1 MKNFTPSI
9 FLKKNQSGF
18 SLTELLTVMAILIV
32 IAGIGLMVF
41 QQIKLTMRL
50 SGTVRQLIT
59 DLRYAQQLAITEQVT
74 HGILFSTTTPPALD
88 QYQLIRY
95 GQGSQ
100 IIFTKELSQGIR
112 FQSIGFTDQKVTFN
126 PYGAAQQSGEIVLVN
141 TENASSTIDVRPSGF
156 VKKK

>member
-1 MKNFTPSI
+1 MKNFTPLI
-9 FLKKNQSGF
+9 LLKKNQSGF
-18 SLTELLTVMAILIV
+18 SLMELLIVMVIVIV

-74 HGILFSTTTPPALD
+74 HGIQFSTTTPPSLD

-95 GQGSQ
+95 GQGNPV
-100 IIFTKELSQGIR
+100 IFTKELPQGIR
-112 FQSIGFTDQKVTFN
+112 FQSISFTDQKVSFN
-126 PYGAAQQSGEIVLVN
+126 PYGAAQQSGEVVLFN

>member
-1 MKNFTPSI
+1 MKNFPPSI
-9 FLKKNQSGF
+9 FLKKRQSGF
-18 SLTELLTVMAILIV
+18 SLMELLIVMAILII

-74 HGILFSTTTPPALD
+74 HGLQFSTTTPPGLD

-95 GQGSQ
+95 GQPSQ
-100 IIFTKELSQGIR
+100 VIFTKQLPQGIR
-112 FQSIGFTDQKVTFN
+112 FQSIGFTNQKVSFN
-126 PYGAAQQSGEIVLVN
+126 PYGAAQQSGEIVLIN
-141 TENASSTIDVRPSGF
+141 TQNASSTIDVRPSGF